1 MIMTTT
7 APGVHFKSIE
17 IFHRHYHGKKIRKF
31 LMKMGTDFFFFLK
44 IYRIITVHRNKI
56 IYSWSNSVLY
66 CEIPQACTSL

>member
-31 LMKMGTDFFFFLK
+31 LMKMGTDFFFFLNIQNYHSTQK
-44 IYRIITVHRNKI
+44 
-56 IYSWSNSVLY
+56 
-66 CEIPQACTSL
+66 